1 MESWSNPANRP
12 LEGLTMTSGTKRD
25 STPKSDPELLTRT
38 SWVNAATAYRQVK
51 RGRADGNKCALL
63 LRLHLQRHLYSLG
76 CFLQLHCG
84 KVLFLGL
91 LLLSLCCV
99 GLKTAHIETNVE
111 ELWVEEG
118 GRLEQELKYTRDT
131 LGEGSG
137 TSYEVLIQTPKKRK
151 NLLNIDS
158 ILLHFQA
165 VYEATQVQVEIDG
178 VTWKFRDIC
187 YAANFP
193 LVEDELFDHILYGLL
208 PCVIIT
214 PMDCFWEGSL
224 LLGPDYPANTGG
236 INGIPEQLTWA
247 NLNPVSIVTAMVNN
261 DRTEDL
267 GRQLEEIMNTSGV
280 GTAYQEKPCL
290 NPHDQQCPDTAP
302 NKHSKQVPDL
312 GGILTGG
319 CSGFSSKY
327 MQWPED
333 LLFGG
338 LMKNKTGHI
347 SRVEAYQSILQLMGE
362 QNLYDYWSDT
372 LKTSGTNWNVEAARS
387 VLEKWQRKFVS
398 VVNEVNNA
406 TTRDNIY
413 SFSYTSLMD
422 IMEDFSSI
430 SVTRVVI
437 GYVLMFIYACI
448 SLMRWSDAVNS
459 QSGVGMAGVMLVSL
473 SVAAGLGICS
483 VLGVRFN
490 ASTTQIIPFLA
501 LGLGVDDMFL
511 IAHTYSEIGRY
522 ILSAELT
529 GEVLKRT
536 GVTVLL
542 TSVTNMLAFFTAA
555 IIPIPALRA
564 FSMQAALLVL
574 FNMASVLVVFPA
586 IVSLDLARRDDNRID
601 VLCCFQ
607 SAGPSNPVL
616 GMSSRSRDYM
626 RGSQRD
632 QSPPPSYTPPPAYSS
647 PTPSSSSS
655 SSSFPKHHAVTRTS
669 SDGSSPVTSLAP
681 TDSIYVRRT
690 RETIAG
696 AGGCPST
703 TSSQQCLT
711 HEEGVTCGEH
721 CAQARRHCHALSLTC
736 LALRLYT
743 FLLERTF
750 VKVMVMM
757 SFGVMLV
764 VGAWGVA
771 QVKDGLDLT
780 DIVPKGTPEYS
791 FLEAQAQYFGFYG
804 IYAVTKGDFDYPNNQ
819 KLLYDYHAAF
829 QRVQRISKREDG
841 TVPTFWLDI
850 FRQWLQQLQASFD
863 RDVAVGTVTESGW
876 NHNASDE
883 GILAYKLLSQTGD
896 VDNPFD
902 KTKVMS
908 KRLVS
913 GEGIINPAAF
923 YNYLSA
929 WYANDAMA
937 YSASMASLHPV
948 PKEWRHIP
956 YDYDFHVLKS
966 QPVVYAQIP
975 FFLTN
980 LTTTEEIIDAVVAI
994 REVCDEFSKRGLPN
1008 YPSGYPFTYWEQ
1020 YINLRFY
1027 LLMALLCVLSTTF
1040 IVLTITLMNP
1050 WLAALVVAVLA
1061 MVVVE
1066 LFGFMGVTGIKL
1078 SAVPAVIL
1086 IMTVGIGVEFT
1097 LHVAVGFVTAI
1108 GNRNRRVL
1116 IATEHTF
1123 APVIHGATSTFLG
1136 IIMLLS
1142 TQFDFI
1148 IKYFFTV
1155 LAALVLL
1162 GVLNGLLLFPVLLSY
1177 LGPKGEVIP
1186 KGNADRLSTPTPEPS
1201 PRLPLRHVRSSSS
1214 SVSSSSSRGRRVYP
1228 RRNSDISLSTITE
1241 EPTQYSSH
1249 EIIVQPEVVVE
1260 TTTVPNSGVA
1270 ATGGGG
1276 EGGGGD
1282 GSRSSRAKD
1291 YVEDDTISSSSC
1303 DSGINAIPV
1312 TLLQLPSTSSSGQP
1326 TTVTKVKAT
1335 ATVKVE
1341 VHTPCPGA
1349 VSQEHT
1355 YKSKRRKMRQ
1365 LKEKESQGRRRLS
1378 EEDSEC

>member
-1 MESWSNPANRP
+1 MASWSNPANRP
-12 LEGLTMTSGTKRD
+12 REGLTMTSGTKRE
-25 STPKSDPELLTRT
+25 STLKSDPELLTRT

-51 RGRADGNKCALL
+51 RGRADGNKCALW
-63 LRLHLQRHLYSLG
+63 LRVHLQRHLYSLG
-76 CFLQLHCG
+76 CFLHLHCG

-99 GLKTAHIETNVE
+99 GLKTVVMETNVE

-137 TSYEVLIQTPKKRK
+137 TSYEVLIQTPKERK

-158 ILLHFQA
+158 ILLHFKA
-165 VYEATQVQVEIDG
+165 VYEASQVQVEIDG

-193 LVEDELFDHILYGLL
+193 LVEDKLFDHILYELL

-214 PMDCFWEGSL
+214 PIDCFWEGSL
-224 LLGPDYPANTGG
+224 LLGPDYPVSTGG
-236 INGIPEQLTWA
+236 INGIPERLTWA
-247 NLNPVSIVTAMVNN
+247 NLNPVSIVSAMVNS

-267 GRQLEEIMNTSGV
+267 GRQLQEIMNTSGV

-290 NPHDQQCPDTAP
+290 NPYDEECPDSAP
-302 NKHSKQVPDL
+302 NKQSKQLPDL
-312 GGILTGG
+312 GGLLTGG

-347 SRVEAYQSILQLMGE
+347 SRVEAYQSVLQLMGE

-406 TTRDNIY
+406 TTRDNIH

-430 SVTRVVI
+430 SVTRIVI

-483 VLGVRFN
+483 VLGIHFN

-522 ILSAELT
+522 IPSSELT

-564 FSMQAALLVL
+564 FSMQAAILVL
-574 FNMASVLVVFPA
+574 FNMATVLIVFPA
-586 IVSLDLARRDDNRID
+586 IVSLDLGRRDDNRID

-607 SAGPSNPVL
+607 SAGPTNQVL
-616 GMSSRSRDYM
+616 QISSRSRDVM
-626 RGSQRD
+626 RRTPPHER
-632 QSPPPSYTPPPAYSS
+632 SPPPGYGPPPAYTSTPYTS
-647 PTPSSSSS
+647 VPTTSTP
-655 SSSFPKHHAVTRTS
+655 HHVVTRTS
-669 SDGSSPVTSLAP
+669 SDGSQPVTSLAGV
-681 TDSIYVRRT
+681 DSIYGQRA
-690 RETIAG
+690 REAM
-696 AGGCPST
+696 AGGPGCQST

-711 HEEGVTCGEH
+711 HEELGLSCQDH
-721 CAQARRHCHALSLTC
+721 CAMARRHCHTLSLTC
-736 LALRLYT
+736 LAVRLYT
-743 FLLERTF
+743 FILERTF
-750 VKVMVMM
+750 VKVMVMI
-757 SFGVMLV
+757 SFVVMLG

-780 DIVPKGTPEYS
+780 DIVPKGTPEHS
-791 FLEAQAQYFGFYG
+791 FLQAQAQYFGFYG
-804 IYAVTKGDFDYPNNQ
+804 IYAVTKGDFDYPHNQ
-819 KLLYDYHAAF
+819 KLLHEYHAAL
-829 QRVQRISKREDG
+829 QRVRRVSKRQQDAG
-841 TVPTFWLDI
+841 AVQHFWLHI
-850 FRQWLQQLQASFD
+850 FRRWLQQLQDSFD
-863 RDVAVGTVTESGW
+863 RDAAQGWVTLTGW
-876 NHNASDE
+876 GHNASDE
-883 GILAYKLLSQTGD
+883 AVLAYKLLAQTGD

-902 KTKVMS
+902 KSKVMT
-908 KRLVS
+908 KRLVNHD
-913 GEGIINPAAF
+913 GIINPAAF

-929 WYANDAMA
+929 WYTNDAMA
-937 YSASMASLHPV
+937 YSASMASMHPV
-948 PKEWRHIP
+948 PKEWQHIP
-956 YDYDFHVLKS
+956 YDYDYHVLKS
-966 QPVVYAQIP
+966 QPLVYAQIP

-994 REVCDEFSKRGLPN
+994 REVCDEFSARGLPN

-1040 IVLTITLMNP
+1040 LVLTLTLMNP
-1050 WLAALVVAVLA
+1050 WLAAVVVVVLS
-1061 MVVVE
+1061 MLVVE

-1108 GNRNRRVL
+1108 GDRNRRVL
-1116 IATEHTF
+1116 MATEHTF
-1123 APVIHGATSTFLG
+1123 APVVHGATSTFLG
-1136 IIMLLS
+1136 IIMLVS

-1155 LAALVLL
+1155 LAAVVVL
-1162 GVLNGLLLFPVLLSY
+1162 GVLNGLLLFPILLSY

-1186 KGNADRLSTPTPEPS
+1186 KGNPDRLSTPTPEPS
-1201 PRLPLRHVRSSSS
+1201 PRLPLRDIRRASSS
-1214 SVSSSSSRGRRVYP
+1214 SSSSSRGRRGYQ
-1228 RRNSDISLSTITE
+1228 RRNSDLSLSTITE
-1241 EPTQYSSH
+1241 ESTQYSSH
-1249 EIIVQPEVVVE
+1249 EIIVEPKVVVE
-1260 TTTVPNSGVA
+1260 TTTVPNSG
-1270 ATGGGG
+1270 GGGG
-1276 EGGGGD
+1276 K
-1282 GSRSSRAKD
+1282 RSSRGKD
-1291 YVEDDTISSSSC
+1291 YVEEDTISSSSC
-1303 DSGINAIPV
+1303 DSSVNTIPAV
-1312 TLLQLPSTSSSGQP
+1312 TTLLQLPSTSGGQP
-1326 TTVTKVKAT
+1326 TTITKVKAT

-1341 VHTPCPGA
+1341 VHTPVPGA
-1349 VSQEHT
+1349 VSQEHI

-1365 LKEKESQGRRRLS
+1365 LKERESRGHRRNNS
-1378 EEDSEC
+1378 EDDSEC